1 MHKEVIDILVEKAEY
16 NVWANKRIVETIS
29 KLTLEQLVQKVESS
43 FSGIYPTIFHIWNAE
58 NIWLER
64 IKGISLN
71 SWPNRDVNDKNNLE
85 KFIQTSKLFLEF
97 LEKNHSQKE
106 FPFLEISY
114 SNLKGD
120 VLRNNVYE
128 IVLHCLNHSSYHR
141 GQIVTMLRQ
150 LGVTDIPSTDFITY
164 LRGCK

>member
-29 KLTLEQLVQKVESS
+29 NLTLEQLVQKVESS
-43 FSGIYPTIFHIWNAE
+43 FSGIYPTLFHLWNAE

-64 IKGISLN
+64 IKGISLPT
-71 SWPNRDVNDKNNLE
+71 WPTREVNDTRNFEN
-85 KFIQTSKLFLEF
+85 FINTSKLFLAF
-97 LEKNHSQKE
+97 LEENKNNKDFAFH
-106 FPFLEISY
+106 EITY

-128 IVLHCLNHSSYHR
+128 IVLHCLNHSTYHR

-150 LGVTDIPSTDFITY
+150 LGVNDIPSTDFITY
-164 LRGCK
+164 LRGYK